1 MDYTWST
8 CSTSTKKNSFGK
20 KVMLSVWWNSE
31 GIVHFEMIPNR
42 RSITAALY
50 CQQLDRVRESLRL
63 SYPALVNSNQ
73 VVFLQN
79 NAKPHTTLLTRAKL
93 DELGWEVLS
102 HPPYSPDLAPSDY
115 HLFRSME
122 HFLRGR
128 EFEDIDQVEAVCQ
141 EFFNSERAHLLS
153 SWN

>member
-1 MDYTWST
+1 V
-8 CSTSTKKNSFGK
+8 FG
-20 KVMLSVWWNSE
+20 
-31 GIVHFEMIPNR
+31 GIQKEWFIPNG

-50 CQQLDRVRESLRL
+50 CQQLDRVQESLRL
-63 SYPALVNSNQ
+63 NYPALVNRNQ

-79 NAKPHTTLLTRAKL
+79 NAKPHTPLLTRAKL

-128 EFEDIDQVEAVCQ
+128 EFEDIDQVEAACQ
-141 EFFNSERAHLLS
+141 EFFNSKEPIIYRRGIVQVSCGPLRLDPYMS
-153 SWN
+153 ILNIVFFSC